1 MCGCEGG
8 DSGVDSGC
16 DSVCDSG
23 GDTFS
28 DSGGCDF
35 SEPMDSFDS
44 APESSFEM
52 EPPAEDVG
60 DVEPPP
66 EDVADEEPPAEDVGD
81 VEPPPEDVTDE
92 EPPAEDVGDVEP
104 PPEDVTDEEPP
115 TEDVGDVEPPPED
128 VADEEPPA
136 EDVGDVEPPPEDV
149 TDEEPPAED
158 VGDPLGE
165 SPVEGSSDDGGFN
178 ASDSEAQQEADA
190 MAQQEAD
197 AMAQQEADAMA
208 QQEADAMAQQ
218 EAGNSLVV
226 EQDEATGELKYLN
239 PDGSEYFNN
248 SDPSQW
254 KEQIVHNERDE
265 MSLANELSRA
275 EARYE
280 DSQRYYSPENIE
292 QGSISQL
299 GNFNSAVDGMG
310 DISDPLVSSSN
321 IDAIDANYQLNE
333 NTADRVCEVGHI
345 PQYSYVDDY
354 VGDATGVPGDYPD
367 TQTATADIS
376 PSSEGEASH
385 SSLSDTLRAHSES
398 SNIGEHEM
406 PEVQSI
412 PENETPRSSLS
423 DRLRSLSEGSPDDD
437 SSSEAPPSPKPTD
450 DPTDD
455 PREPNNRVSQRWW
468 WAAQG
473 RGGR

>member
-8 DSGVDSGC
+8 DSGCDSGC

-35 SEPMDSFDS
+35 SESMDSFDS
-44 APESSFEM
+44 APDSSFEM
-52 EPPAEDVG
+52 EPPPEDVCDVEPPPEDCGDVEPPAEDVG
-60 DVEPPP
+60 DVEPPV
-66 EDVADEEPPAEDVGD
+66 EDAGD
-81 VEPPPEDVTDE
+81 VE
-92 EPPAEDVGDVEP
+92 G
-104 PPEDVTDEEPP
+104 
-115 TEDVGDVEPPPED
+115 G
-128 VADEEPPA
+128 
-136 EDVGDVEPPPEDV
+136 
-149 TDEEPPAED
+149 
-158 VGDPLGE
+158 
-165 SPVEGSSDDGGFN
+165 SDDGGFN
-178 ASDSEAQQEADA
+178 ASDSEAQQEAEA
-190 MAQQEAD
+190 MAQQEAEATAQLEAD
-197 AMAQQEADAMA
+197 ATAQQEADATA
-208 QQEADAMAQQ
+208 QQED
-218 EAGNSLVV
+218 ENRLVV
-226 EQDEATGELKYLN
+226 EHDEATGELKYLN

-265 MSLANELSRA
+265 MRQANELSRA

-299 GNFNSAVDGMG
+299 GNFDSAVDSMG
-310 DISDPLVSSSN
+310 DISDPLDTSRN

-398 SNIGEHEM
+398 SNIGEPEM

-423 DRLRSLSEGSPDDD
+423 DRLRALSQGSPDDVSASD
-437 SSSEAPPSPKPTD
+437 APPPPK
-450 DPTDD
+450 PTDD

-468 WAAQG
+468 WATRG